1 MSDIG
6 SKLWTEHALP
16 LKKKDRCLNI
26 HVSFFL
32 GNKWRVLVIQNKTES
47 QTGSQVVS
55 CKVNV

>member
-6 SKLWTEHALP
+6 SKLWTENALP
-16 LKKKDRCLNI
+16 LKKKDGCLNI
-26 HVSFFL
+26 HVSFLL